1 MNEKIKMMK
10 KLGNLANKFVGGEL
24 YNSIIESGF
33 GDPGVLVQNTGF
45 EGRCV
50 ASLEIDLGQ
59 LHITFL
65 VSHNNLDEVSVNIF
79 NEDLFE
85 TDEDNCSFTI
95 EFPFKKLNLTFL
107 EKIVFEEIMK
117 LFPENEEN

>member
-1 MNEKIKMMK
+1 MDEKLKMMK
-10 KLGNLANKFVGGEL
+10 KLGNLANKFVGGNL
-24 YNSIIESGF
+24 YNTIIESGF

-65 VSHNNLDEVSVNIF
+65 VSHNNLDVVSVHIF
-79 NEDLFE
+79 NEDK
-85 TDEDNCSFTI
+85 EDDYSPVI
-95 EFPFKKLNLTFL
+95 EFPLNKLNLPFL
-107 EKIVFEEIMK
+107 ERIVFEEIMN
-117 LFPENEEN
+117 LFPEDEEK

>member
-1 MNEKIKMMK
+1 MNEKLKMMK
-10 KLGNLANKFVGGEL
+10 KLGNLANKFVGGNL
-24 YNSIIESGF
+24 YNTIIESGF

-65 VSHNNLDEVSVNIF
+65 VSHNNLDVVSVNIF
-79 NEDLFE
+79 NEDLFD

-95 EFPFKKLNLTFL
+95 EFPLKKLNLSFL
-107 EKIVFEEIMK
+107 ERIVFEEIMN
-117 LFPENEEN
+117 LYPEDEEK